1 MNLKDAIVIGLDGM
15 KERKFRVTLNIIGIL
30 IGISALTA
38 LISIT
43 QGMSVAINQQM
54 ELLGPTTIIVIPG
67 GFGIMGAQG
76 GGTLTLKDVDR
87 IRSIPHVA
95 LVTPVIRK
103 GAEIYIGGCT
113 DYATVVGI
121 IPEEYTRIIKSTE
134 IAEGRFLQRSDR
146 ASTVLGANIAH
157 PPYLDEPIAHIGS
170 RLTIIIQ
177 SSEEEKK
184 FTLRVAGILKK
195 AGGAM
200 IGSSDDYVFV
210 TLRSAQQ
217 IFDTGNTVT
226 EILVEAKDIDSVEEV
241 TELIQDELGKDVTV
255 ISASFIKNTV
265 GNILGILQ
273 AVLGGIAAISLI
285 VAGISV
291 INTMTISV
299 IERTREIGIM
309 KAVGAKNHQVLLMFL
324 TEASLTGLVGGV
336 VGAIFGVLLS
346 YAAST
351 MMVYMY
357 SISLTPAPSLWI
369 GIAGVVFATLTGMIS
384 GLYPAWK
391 ASKLDPVEALRY
403 E

>member
-1 MNLKDAIVIGLDGM
+1 MNIRDAIVIGLDGM

-67 GFGIMGAQG
+67 GFGIIGTQS

-87 IRSIPHVA
+87 IRSIPQVA

-157 PPYLDEPIAHIGS
+157 PPYKDEPIAHIGS
-170 RLTIIIQ
+170 RLTIIVH

-309 KAVGAKNHQVLLMFL
+309 KAVGAKNNQVLLMFL

-336 VGAIFGVLLS
+336 LGAIFGVLLS

-357 SISLTPAPSLWI
+357 NISLTPAPSLWI

>member
-1 MNLKDAIVIGLDGM
+1 MNIRDAIVIGLDGM

-67 GFGIMGAQG
+67 GFGIMGAQS

-87 IRSIPHVA
+87 IRSLPHVE

-103 GAEIYIGGCT
+103 GAEIYIGGYS
-113 DYATVVGI
+113 DYATIVGI

-134 IAEGRFLQRSDR
+134 VAEGRFLQRSDR

-177 SSEEEKK
+177 SSEEEKR
-184 FTLRVAGILKK
+184 FTLRVAGILSK

-309 KAVGAKNHQVLLMFL
+309 KAVGAKNNQVLLMFL

-336 VGAIFGVLLS
+336 AGAIFGILLS

-351 MMVYMY
+351 IMVYMY

-369 GIAGVVFATLTGMIS
+369 GIAGVAFATLTGMIS